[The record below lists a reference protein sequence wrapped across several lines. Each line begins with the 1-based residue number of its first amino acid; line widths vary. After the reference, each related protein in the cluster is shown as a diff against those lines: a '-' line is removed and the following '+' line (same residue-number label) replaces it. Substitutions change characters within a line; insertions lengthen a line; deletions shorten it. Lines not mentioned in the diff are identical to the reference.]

1 MLRWN
6 QISFSYP
13 TRPVIT
19 DFSEEIRDGEIL
31 GVMGP
36 SGCGKSTLLSLT
48 AGLLQPMQGQ
58 IQTNA
63 TRLSVVFQEPRL
75 LPWYTVREN
84 LLAVLPMKDREERI
98 RRALAA
104 VELTGNESLRP
115 DELSGGMKS
124 RVAIARAIAFG
135 GDLYLLDEPFAALNA
150 ELKARISAY
159 LKELIQKSGAS
170 MMLVTHQKEDADV
183 LADRILT
190 LPLIQE

>member
-13 TRPVIT
+13 NRPVIT

-104 VELTGNESLRP
+104 VELTGNESLHP

-135 GDLYLLDEPFAALNA
+135 GDLYLLDEPFAALNT

>member
-6 QISFSYP
+6 QIFFSYP
-13 TRPVIT
+13 NRPVIT

-135 GDLYLLDEPFAALNA
+135 GDLYLLDEPFAALNT